1 LYDYLNEEF
10 ADFSHQVTSD
20 LKF

>member
-10 ADFSHQVTSD
+10 ADFSQQVTSD